1 MQQSG
6 QMSFLN
12 AKQKNIQVMSLPT
25 WGRQLYWFC
34 PLHLSAVISV
44 QILRK
49 CLSQRL
55 KSAWVENPNPFGG
68 QWVKGQGHRGQ
79 TCEICL
85 ISKLAYTL
93 SRRLITERMF
103 SLHEYNPN
111 CFWGQWVKG
120 QGSKCEICFHSNLA
134 HYDRDFKFIQWLVG
148 LRWYQM
154 VKCVCAVMEMRYTKP
169 LFTCN
174 CN

>member
-1 MQQSG
+1 
-6 QMSFLN
+6 
-12 AKQKNIQVMSLPT
+12 MSLPT

-49 CLSQRL
+49 GLSQRL
-55 KSAWVENPNPFGG
+55 KSAWVENPNPFWG

-148 LRWYQM
+148 LSRRHIVFKVSGSK
-154 VKCVCAVMEMRYTKP
+154 VKVQLSLRTDTQYCFS
-169 LFTCN
+169 LHFTQ
-174 CN
+174 